1 MLTFILIVVESDN
14 WRNSSIEWQ
23 KSDVVVEKNKDQEE
37 LILDINN
44 AAKQLNLNQLRKRMQ
59 KSKNPITVCNCINF
73 QWFQAFIY
81 GGLSQ
86 KASFLFTS
94 CFFCLFKPHIHHFN
108 PSCFIYTDGL
118 CWAMA
123 NPHSFKTVM
132 LSVWFL
138 SRRWKFF
145 HSIICIQA

>member
-1 MLTFILIVVESDN
+1 M
-14 WRNSSIEWQ
+14 
-23 KSDVVVEKNKDQEE
+23 VVEKNKDQEE

-86 KASFLFTS
+86 KSLV
-94 CFFCLFKPHIHHFN
+94 
-108 PSCFIYTDGL
+108 FIY
-118 CWAMA
+118 
-123 NPHSFKTVM
+123 
-132 LSVWFL
+132 
-138 SRRWKFF
+138 
-145 HSIICIQA
+145 